1 MNEDVISSEGKTIFE
16 HIQLLPPIM
25 APPKNA
31 MHGVD
36 NVIVGGVN
44 VGTTNLSCNITA
56 AMTNEK
62 RFRGKDRK
70 QGKRL
75 RRCMQCVEF
84 GGDNAFIC
92 KGKNVKNGRN
102 SCIYFDISGQDL
114 TSSLE

>member
-1 MNEDVISSEGKTIFE
+1 MRKSKDGTDALKLLHDNSLQHDINENAVSSEGKNIFE
-16 HIQLLPPIM
+16 HIQLPPPIM

-31 MHGVD
+31 IHGVD
-36 NVIVGGVN
+36 NVI

-62 RFRGKDRK
+62 KFRGKDRK

-84 GGDNAFIC
+84 GGDNAFI
-92 KGKNVKNGRN
+92 
-102 SCIYFDISGQDL
+102 
-114 TSSLE
+114 